1 MSKRKSYTTAEAT
14 TEILRM
20 IEESSDESDSDEDL
34 EDLYGNDLENLCEG

>member
-20 IEESSDESDSDEDL
+20 IEESSDESDSDEEFRRL
-34 EDLYGNDLENLCEG
+34 IWK

>member
-1 MSKRKSYTTAEAT
+1 MSKRKSAT

-34 EDLYGNDLENLCEG
+34 EDLYGNDVENLCEG